1 MVRLVIVKMWL
12 VGPWLFATCAET
24 EDFVPDSS
32 VMDVGASCVG
42 REMFVVDIVGAVVC
56 LLTCDV
62 ADCELTDNALTD
74 SLSFVVSSCVAESNK
89 GFLVVSSNVEEAS
102 SIVGFSVSLQEW

>member
-1 MVRLVIVKMWL
+1 MVRLVIVEMWL

-24 EDFVPDSS
+24 EDFVLDSS

-74 SLSFVVSSCVAESNK
+74 SLSFVVAESYN
-89 GFLVVSSNVEEAS
+89 GFLIVSSNVEEAS

>member
-1 MVRLVIVKMWL
+1 M
-12 VGPWLFATCAET
+12 GPWLFATCAET
-24 EDFVPDSS
+24 E
-32 VMDVGASCVG
+32 DVGASCVG

>member
-1 MVRLVIVKMWL
+1 MVRLVIVEMWL

-24 EDFVPDSS
+24 EDFVLDSS

-42 REMFVVDIVGAVVC
+42 CELFVVGIVGAVVC
-56 LLTCDV
+56 LFDV

>member
-1 MVRLVIVKMWL
+1 MVRLVIVEMWL

-24 EDFVPDSS
+24 EDFVLDSS
-32 VMDVGASCVG
+32 VMDVSASCVG
-42 REMFVVDIVGAVVC
+42 REMFVVGIVGTVVC

-89 GFLVVSSNVEEAS
+89 GFLVVSSNVEEVS